1 VNHTDA
7 DLRLD
12 GNAAAGIL
20 SEVFAVEMTTATGTC
35 AGCGASNALG
45 ATQLYAQAPGMVLR
59 CPNCTSVL
67 ICIVR
72 FPSGGLVVDLK
83 GLRRIRMN

>member
-45 ATQLYAQAPGMVLR
+45 ATQLYAQAPGMILR
-59 CPNCTSVL
+59 CPNCTNVL

-72 FPSGGLVVDLK
+72 FPGGGLVVDLK